1 MEKLQVAQT
10 IRSQISTRELLAI
23 GAKNYVSLNTT
34 DFGGLQ
40 FDASLFGRKK
50 CKVLI
55 ILTGE
60 DLYNVCV
67 FKGKLCEKV
76 VGSAKGVFCEDLT
89 EVVVNI
95 VERNF
100 AA

>member
-1 MEKLQVAQT
+1 MEKLEVAKT
-10 IRSQISTRELLAI
+10 IRSQINPMELMAI
-23 GAKNYVSLNTT
+23 GAKNYISLNTT

-40 FDASLFGRKK
+40 FDASFFGRKK
-50 CKVLI
+50 CKIVI
-55 ILTGE
+55 ILTGA

-89 EVVVNI
+89 EAVVGI